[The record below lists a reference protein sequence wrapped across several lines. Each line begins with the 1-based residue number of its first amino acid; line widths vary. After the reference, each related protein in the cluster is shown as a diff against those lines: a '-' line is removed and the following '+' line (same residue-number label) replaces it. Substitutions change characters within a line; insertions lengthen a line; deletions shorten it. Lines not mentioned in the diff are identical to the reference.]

1 MNNQVKQPGRRKTG
15 DERIHCVNP
24 SCMRKLSVRH
34 TKTHAP
40 KSGLCARCYRLKKEC
55 RYI

>member
-1 MNNQVKQPGRRKTG
+1 MNNQEYPGRRKAG
-15 DERIHCVNP
+15 EERIACVNP

-34 TKTHAP
+34 TRTHAP